1 MQKVALNRTM
11 KRYVNGIRDETKRQ
25 KCSSLFDLCEEKG
38 TLLHCWWECKFV
50 QPPCRTVWRF
60 LKKLKILSYDPAIPL
75 RGIYP
80 QKTLIQKDTCISM
93 FTTALFTVAKTR
105 KQSKCPST
113 DKWIKKIWN
122 I

>member
-11 KRYVNGIRDETKRQ
+11 KRYVNDIRDETKRQ

-38 TLLHCWWECKFV
+38 TLLHWWWECKFV
-50 QPPCRTVWRF
+50 QPPCRMVWKF

-93 FTTALFTVAKTR
+93 FTTALFTVAKT
-105 KQSKCPST
+105 
-113 DKWIKKIWN
+113 
-122 I
+122 